1 MVDSSNLILFFQNG
15 EPDILIEGMLHRN
28 RALNGDVVVCLLLSP
43 EENLAKN
50 NSTPVKNSV
59 TPRKGHQSN
68 PDGPCLRQSQLPK
81 IQEFCDNSAKKIL
94 PRDQLSKRQ
103 DGIHP
108 SPLTMPLGAS
118 VHPKLS
124 SNQSEET
131 ADVASEHV
139 GSAEKKSKPKRNRKK
154 TAKENLSRSFVE
166 DISNTEPQEEVP
178 DVDSPNQV
186 GALKLL

>member
-178 DVDSPNQV
+178 DVDSPNHV
-186 GALKLL
+186 GAL